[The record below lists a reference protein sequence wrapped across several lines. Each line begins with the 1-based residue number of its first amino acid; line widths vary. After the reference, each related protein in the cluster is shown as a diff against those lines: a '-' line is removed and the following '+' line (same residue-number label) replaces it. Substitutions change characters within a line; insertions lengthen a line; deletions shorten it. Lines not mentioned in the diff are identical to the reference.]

1 MTQRP
6 SKVPIHYKDKLN
18 ALQKELEKHNLIKQ
32 IGSSPHDKPT
42 YGTTYLNPLVIIP
55 KGDSI
60 KCVLDA
66 RDPILTQMNLTNVGL
81 LNLLLLNAE
90 TKSTNVQLISC
101 THMLIRPLD
110 KETKNVEFFLRSQTS
125 CFHTRLFWSQRSS

>member
-6 SKVPIHYKDKLN
+6 SKVPKHYKDKLN

-55 KGDSI
+55 KRDSI

-90 TKSTNVQLISC
+90 TKSTNEQLISC
-101 THMLIRPLD
+101 THMLIPL
-110 KETKNVEFFLRSQTS
+110 
-125 CFHTRLFWSQRSS
+125 